1 MCIPEIVEFE
11 LKLDYSESS
20 HRGLVRRFAK
30 PMSELFST
38 MGSNPILSAIIKM
51 KNFHISTVG
60 CQMNVSD
67 SERLASGL
75 KSLGLEKSNNEESDL
90 VVINTCVVRQT
101 AEDTTTGFLGKLKK
115 IKQDKPKMMIVVM
128 GCMVGP
134 KTNELERRFPHV
146 DIWAAPQK
154 FQKILDPVSEI
165 LTKDKADGCLPDLLP
180 LEPKIASFV
189 PIIHGCNK
197 FCSFCIIPYRRGREI
212 SKTINEIRDEILTL
226 TRRGVKEVT
235 LLGQN
240 VDSYGHDLKPNKD
253 LADLLY
259 EINSIDELVRLR
271 FLTSHPNDM
280 STKIIKAIRD
290 LPKVCET
297 INLPFQAG
305 DNEVLERMRRGYT
318 REEYIDKVAEI
329 RETIPN
335 VSMTT
340 DLILGFPGE
349 TREQFM
355 KSLEM
360 IELIKFDKV
369 HASIYSDRPG
379 TIASRKMGDDVSRDE
394 KKWRMAQIVEAQKKI
409 SHELNLK
416 YIDTYQN
423 VLIENFADNTFSGR
437 SRLDK
442 LVYLNGK
449 DIEIGDFV
457 EVKIK
462 ETRTW
467 SLTGEFQK
475 IIEKENEAY
484 LIGH

>member
-1 MCIPEIVEFE
+1 
-11 LKLDYSESS
+11 
-20 HRGLVRRFAK
+20 
-30 PMSELFST
+30 
-38 MGSNPILSAIIKM
+38 
-51 KNFHISTVG
+51 
-60 CQMNVSD
+60 MNVSD

-416 YIDTYQN
+416 YINTYQN

>member
-1 MCIPEIVEFE
+1 
-11 LKLDYSESS
+11 
-20 HRGLVRRFAK
+20 
-30 PMSELFST
+30 
-38 MGSNPILSAIIKM
+38 
-51 KNFHISTVG
+51 
-60 CQMNVSD
+60 MNVSD

-165 LTKDKADGCLPDLLP
+165 LTKDEADGCLPDLLP

-457 EVKIK
+457 EVRIK

>member
-1 MCIPEIVEFE
+1 
-11 LKLDYSESS
+11 
-20 HRGLVRRFAK
+20 
-30 PMSELFST
+30 
-38 MGSNPILSAIIKM
+38 
-51 KNFHISTVG
+51 
-60 CQMNVSD
+60 MNVSD

-165 LTKDKADGCLPDLLP
+165 LTKDETDGCLPDLLP
-180 LEPKIASFV
+180 LDPKIASFV

-212 SKTINEIRDEILTL
+212 SKTIPEIREEILTL

>member
-1 MCIPEIVEFE
+1 
-11 LKLDYSESS
+11 
-20 HRGLVRRFAK
+20 
-30 PMSELFST
+30 
-38 MGSNPILSAIIKM
+38 
-51 KNFHISTVG
+51 
-60 CQMNVSD
+60 MNVSD

-165 LTKDKADGCLPDLLP
+165 LTKDEADGCLPDLLP

-416 YIDTYQN
+416 YINTYQN

>member
-1 MCIPEIVEFE
+1 
-11 LKLDYSESS
+11 
-20 HRGLVRRFAK
+20 
-30 PMSELFST
+30 
-38 MGSNPILSAIIKM
+38 
-51 KNFHISTVG
+51 
-60 CQMNVSD
+60 MNVSD

-457 EVKIK
+457 EVRIK

>member
-1 MCIPEIVEFE
+1 M
-11 LKLDYSESS
+11 
-20 HRGLVRRFAK
+20 RRFAK
-30 PMSELFST
+30 PMSEVIPT

-75 KSLGLEKSNNEESDL
+75 KSLGLEKSNDEESDL

-115 IKQDKPKMMIVVM
+115 IKQSKPNMMIVVM
-128 GCMVGP
+128 GCMGGP
-134 KTNELERRFPHV
+134 KTNELEKRFPHV

-165 LTKDKADGCLPDLLP
+165 ISKDNLEGCLPDLLP
-180 LEPKIASFV
+180 LKPKIASFV

-212 SKTINEIRDEILTL
+212 SKTIDEIKEEVITL

-240 VDSYGHDLKPNKD
+240 VDSYGHDLNPSQD

-259 EINSIDELVRLR
+259 EINSIDELVRIR

-280 STKIIKAIRD
+280 SAKIIKSIRD
-290 LPKVCET
+290 LSKVCET

-329 RETIPN
+329 REIIPN

-340 DLILGFPGE
+340 DLIVGFPGE
-349 TREQFM
+349 TRDQFM
-355 KSLEM
+355 KSLDLVE
-360 IELIKFDKV
+360 ILKFDKV

-379 TIASRKMGDDVSRDE
+379 TIASRKMGDDVSREE

-409 SHELNLK
+409 SYELNLK
-416 YIDTYQN
+416 YMDTFQN
-423 VLIENFADNTFSGR
+423 VLVENFAENTFSGR

-442 LVYLNGK
+442 LVYLDGEN
-449 DIEIGDFV
+449 IEIGDFV
-457 EVKIK
+457 EVKIN

-467 SLTGEFQK
+467 SLTGKFLK
-475 IIEKENEAY
+475 AIEKDNEVH
-484 LIGH
+484 LIGN

>member
-1 MCIPEIVEFE
+1 
-11 LKLDYSESS
+11 
-20 HRGLVRRFAK
+20 
-30 PMSELFST
+30 
-38 MGSNPILSAIIKM
+38 
-51 KNFHISTVG
+51 
-60 CQMNVSD
+60 MNVSD

-165 LTKDKADGCLPDLLP
+165 LTKDEADGCLPDLLP

>member
-1 MCIPEIVEFE
+1 
-11 LKLDYSESS
+11 
-20 HRGLVRRFAK
+20 
-30 PMSELFST
+30 
-38 MGSNPILSAIIKM
+38 M

>member
-1 MCIPEIVEFE
+1 
-11 LKLDYSESS
+11 
-20 HRGLVRRFAK
+20 
-30 PMSELFST
+30 
-38 MGSNPILSAIIKM
+38 
-51 KNFHISTVG
+51 
-60 CQMNVSD
+60 MNVSD

-379 TIASRKMGDDVSRDE
+379 TIASRKMGDDISRDE

-416 YIDTYQN
+416 YIDTCQN

>member
-1 MCIPEIVEFE
+1 
-11 LKLDYSESS
+11 
-20 HRGLVRRFAK
+20 
-30 PMSELFST
+30 
-38 MGSNPILSAIIKM
+38 
-51 KNFHISTVG
+51 
-60 CQMNVSD
+60 MNVSD
-67 SERLASGL
+67 SERLSSGL

-134 KTNELERRFPHV
+134 KTNELEKRFPHV

-165 LTKDKADGCLPDLLP
+165 LTKDEADGCLPDLLP

-212 SKTINEIRDEILTL
+212 SKTINEIREEILTL

-259 EINSIDELVRLR
+259 EINSIDEIVRLR

>member
-1 MCIPEIVEFE
+1 
-11 LKLDYSESS
+11 
-20 HRGLVRRFAK
+20 
-30 PMSELFST
+30 
-38 MGSNPILSAIIKM
+38 
-51 KNFHISTVG
+51 
-60 CQMNVSD
+60 MNVSD

-75 KSLGLEKSNNEESDL
+75 KSLGLEESNNEESDL

-165 LTKDKADGCLPDLLP
+165 LTKDEADGCLPDLLP

-212 SKTINEIRDEILTL
+212 SKTINEIREEILTL

-259 EINSIDELVRLR
+259 EINSIDEIVRLR

-416 YIDTYQN
+416 YINTYQN

>member
-1 MCIPEIVEFE
+1 
-11 LKLDYSESS
+11 
-20 HRGLVRRFAK
+20 
-30 PMSELFST
+30 
-38 MGSNPILSAIIKM
+38 
-51 KNFHISTVG
+51 
-60 CQMNVSD
+60 MNVSD

-379 TIASRKMGDDVSRDE
+379 TIASRKMGDDISRDE

-416 YIDTYQN
+416 YINTYQN

>member
-1 MCIPEIVEFE
+1 
-11 LKLDYSESS
+11 
-20 HRGLVRRFAK
+20 
-30 PMSELFST
+30 
-38 MGSNPILSAIIKM
+38 
-51 KNFHISTVG
+51 
-60 CQMNVSD
+60 MNVSD

-75 KSLGLEKSNNEESDL
+75 KSLGLEESNNEESDL

-134 KTNELERRFPHV
+134 KTNELEKRFPHV

-165 LTKDKADGCLPDLLP
+165 LTKDEADGCLPDLLP

-212 SKTINEIRDEILTL
+212 SKTINEIREEILTL

-280 STKIIKAIRD
+280 STKIINAIRD

-416 YIDTYQN
+416 YINTYQN

>member
-1 MCIPEIVEFE
+1 
-11 LKLDYSESS
+11 
-20 HRGLVRRFAK
+20 
-30 PMSELFST
+30 
-38 MGSNPILSAIIKM
+38 
-51 KNFHISTVG
+51 
-60 CQMNVSD
+60 MNVSD

-165 LTKDKADGCLPDLLP
+165 LTKDEADGCLPDLLP

-259 EINSIDELVRLR
+259 EINSIEELVRLR

-416 YIDTYQN
+416 YINTYQN

>member
-1 MCIPEIVEFE
+1 M
-11 LKLDYSESS
+11 
-20 HRGLVRRFAK
+20 RRFAK
-30 PMSELFST
+30 PMSEVIPT

-75 KSLGLEKSNNEESDL
+75 KSLGLEKSNDEESDL

-115 IKQDKPKMMIVVM
+115 IKQSKPNMMIVVM

-134 KTNELERRFPHV
+134 KTNELEKRFPHV

-165 LTKDKADGCLPDLLP
+165 ISKDNLEGCLPDLLP
-180 LEPKIASFV
+180 LKPKIASFV

-212 SKTINEIRDEILTL
+212 SKTIDEIKEEVITL

-240 VDSYGHDLKPNKD
+240 VDSYGHDLNPSQD

-259 EINSIDELVRLR
+259 EINSIDELVRIR

-280 STKIIKAIRD
+280 SAKIIKSIRD
-290 LPKVCET
+290 LSKVCET

-329 RETIPN
+329 REIIPN

-340 DLILGFPGE
+340 DLIVGFPGE
-349 TREQFM
+349 TRDQFM
-355 KSLEM
+355 KSLDLVE
-360 IELIKFDKV
+360 ILKFDKV

-379 TIASRKMGDDVSRDE
+379 TIASRKMGDDVSREE

-409 SHELNLK
+409 SYELNLK
-416 YIDTYQN
+416 YMDTFQN
-423 VLIENFADNTFSGR
+423 VLVENFAENTFSGR

-442 LVYLNGK
+442 LVYLDGEN
-449 DIEIGDFV
+449 IEIGDFV
-457 EVKIK
+457 EVKIN

-467 SLTGEFQK
+467 SLTGKFLK
-475 IIEKENEAY
+475 AIEKDNEVH
-484 LIGH
+484 LIGN

>member
-1 MCIPEIVEFE
+1 
-11 LKLDYSESS
+11 
-20 HRGLVRRFAK
+20 
-30 PMSELFST
+30 
-38 MGSNPILSAIIKM
+38 
-51 KNFHISTVG
+51 
-60 CQMNVSD
+60 MNVSD

-379 TIASRKMGDDVSRDE
+379 TIASRKMGDDISRDE

>member
-1 MCIPEIVEFE
+1 
-11 LKLDYSESS
+11 
-20 HRGLVRRFAK
+20 
-30 PMSELFST
+30 
-38 MGSNPILSAIIKM
+38 
-51 KNFHISTVG
+51 
-60 CQMNVSD
+60 MNVSD

-165 LTKDKADGCLPDLLP
+165 LTKDEADGCLPDLLP

-416 YIDTYQN
+416 YINTYQN

-457 EVKIK
+457 EVRIK

>member
-1 MCIPEIVEFE
+1 
-11 LKLDYSESS
+11 
-20 HRGLVRRFAK
+20 
-30 PMSELFST
+30 
-38 MGSNPILSAIIKM
+38 
-51 KNFHISTVG
+51 
-60 CQMNVSD
+60 MNVSD

-165 LTKDKADGCLPDLLP
+165 LTKDDADGCLPDLLP

-457 EVKIK
+457 EVRIK